1 MSNAIPPGGLP
12 AGGLVPVE
20 PFAPAAP
27 RRASSDS
34 FQEWLVQ
41 GLEDLHQMQQDAE
54 QAVERVMIGEASS
67 TAEVLTAV
75 KKAELA
81 FQLMMQ
87 VRNKLVEA
95 FREIENLRI

>member
-1 MSNAIPPGGLP
+1 MTSAIPPGGLP
-12 AGGLVPVE
+12 VGGPSGVE
-20 PFAPAAP
+20 SFAPEAA
-27 RRASSDS
+27 RRASSDT

-54 QAVERVMIGEASS
+54 QAVQRVMIGEASG